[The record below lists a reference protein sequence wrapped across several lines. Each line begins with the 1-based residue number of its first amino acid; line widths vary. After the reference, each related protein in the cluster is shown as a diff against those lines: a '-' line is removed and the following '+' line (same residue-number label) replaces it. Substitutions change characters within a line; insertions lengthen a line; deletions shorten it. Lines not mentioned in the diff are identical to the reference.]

1 MDELNKL
8 GKGFYNKNS
17 QLILSSIFM
26 SALSSTIETVIV
38 PKIIANIFNHIEDI
52 DVFRNQIITLILV
65 WIIIKFVYSLST
77 YYKRQL
83 EPEMTR
89 YITIDLINKIFN
101 KYEHENQLTNIS
113 TLINKIQLIKRN
125 FQEISYLV
133 FTVFIPRFIVL
144 LISCYTVFMTN
155 KTLGL
160 LIFTCIIIQ
169 LSVSTVNLN
178 ECVDKS
184 FEENENK
191 DILYEYIEDLFHNIN
206 TIELTPNGFEF
217 EIDNILKLSNES
229 KKIEQDSLDCV
240 THKQYRSYIANIIT
254 TCIIFGTIYYLYS
267 NKNITAKEITTII
280 LLITGIFDNMSEILY
295 FIPEATSKFGT
306 LLKNEQFLKE
316 LNYYQNHDIDLTKRL
331 TLRNGNIEL
340 KNVTFHY
347 ENHNI
352 LDNFSLILPEKRF
365 ICLYG
370 PSGSGKST
378 FINIIFGIE
387 KPSSGNVF
395 FGGNDISKY
404 HLRETRKYI
413 SYINQ
418 NTTNLFNTTVYK
430 NIIYGYKDSNEMKKH
445 VYNLFDRFNFYD
457 IFKNLD
463 KNKEKWSFL
472 NEEVG
477 KLGENLSGGQKQ
489 IVHLLRLDL
498 NNVSNTVILDEPSS
512 ALDDSTR
519 ESALNYIKYLNSKGK
534 TILLITHDDYYKNIC
549 DYILKFSNTEN
560 PILLDKLE

>member
-1 MDELNKL
+1 MDELKKL
-8 GKGFYNKNS
+8 ALGFYNENS

-38 PKIIANIFNHIEDI
+38 PKIIANIFNYIEDI
-52 DVFRNQIITLILV
+52 EVFRNQIITLILV

-83 EPEMTR
+83 EPEMSR
-89 YITIDLINKIFN
+89 YIITDLIKKIFN

-113 TLINKIQLIKRN
+113 TLINRMQLIKRN
-125 FQEISYLV
+125 FQEINYIA
-133 FTVFIPRFIVL
+133 FTVFIPRTFVL
-144 LISCYTVFMTN
+144 LISCYTIFTTN
-155 KTLGL
+155 KTLGS
-160 LIFTCIIIQ
+160 LIFLCIVIQ
-169 LSVSTVNLN
+169 LYVSTMNLN

-184 FEENENK
+184 YEENENK
-191 DILYEYIEDLFHNIN
+191 DVLYEYIEDLFHNIN
-206 TIELTPNGFEF
+206 TIELTPNGFDF
-217 EIDNILKLSNES
+217 EINNILKLSDES
-229 KKIEQDSLDCV
+229 KQIEQDSLDCV
-240 THKQYRSYIANIIT
+240 THKQYKSYVVNIIT
-254 TCIIFGTIYYLYS
+254 TCIIFAAIYYLYK
-267 NKNITAKEITTII
+267 NKNITSKEITTII

-316 LNYYQNHDIDLTKRL
+316 LNYYQNNDIDMNKKLTIK
-331 TLRNGNIEL
+331 NANIEL
-340 KNVTFHY
+340 KNITFHY

-352 LDNFSLILPEKRF
+352 LDNFSLMLPEKSF

-387 KPSSGNVF
+387 KPSSGSVF

-430 NIIYGYKDSNEMKKH
+430 NIIYGYKDSNEMKKR
-445 VYNLFDRFNFYD
+445 VQNLFDKFNFYD

-498 NNVSNTVILDEPSS
+498 NDISNTVILDEPSS

-549 DYILKFSNTEN
+549 DYILKFSNDKN
-560 PILLDKLE
+560 PVLLDKLA

>member
-1 MDELNKL
+1 
-8 GKGFYNKNS
+8 
-17 QLILSSIFM
+17 
-26 SALSSTIETVIV
+26 
-38 PKIIANIFNHIEDI
+38 
-52 DVFRNQIITLILV
+52 
-65 WIIIKFVYSLST
+65 
-77 YYKRQL
+77 
-83 EPEMTR
+83 
-89 YITIDLINKIFN
+89 
-101 KYEHENQLTNIS
+101 
-113 TLINKIQLIKRN
+113 
-125 FQEISYLV
+125 
-133 FTVFIPRFIVL
+133 
-144 LISCYTVFMTN
+144 MTN

-160 LIFTCIIIQ
+160 LVFICITIQ
-169 LSVSTVNLN
+169 LYVSTMNLN
-178 ECVDKS
+178 QCIDKS

-191 DILYEYIEDLFHNIN
+191 DVLYEYIEDLFHNIN

-217 EIDNILKLSNES
+217 EIDNILKLSDES
-229 KKIEQDSLDCV
+229 KRIEQDSLDCV
-240 THKQYRSYIANIIT
+240 THKQYKSYIVNIIT
-254 TCIIFGTIYYLYS
+254 TCIIFFTIYYLYK
-267 NKNITAKEITTII
+267 NKNITKKEITTII
-280 LLITGIFDNMSEILY
+280 LLITGIFDNVSEILY

-316 LNYYQNHDIDLTKRL
+316 LNYYQNNDINEKLILK
-331 TLRNGNIEL
+331 NANIEL
-340 KNVTFHY
+340 KNITFHY
-347 ENHNI
+347 ENNNI
-352 LDNFSLILPEKRF
+352 LDNFSLVLPEKHF

-370 PSGSGKST
+370 QSGSGKST

-430 NIIYGYKDSNEMKKH
+430 NIIYGYKDSNEIKKR
-445 VYNLFDRFNFYD
+445 VQNLFDKFNFYD

-498 NNVSNTVILDEPSS
+498 NDISNTVILDEPSS

-534 TILLITHDDYYKNIC
+534 TILLITHDEYYKNVC
-549 DYILKFSNTEN
+549 DYILKFSNDKN
-560 PILLDKLE
+560 PVLLDKLE

>member
-1 MDELNKL
+1 M
-8 GKGFYNKNS
+8 
-17 QLILSSIFM
+17 
-26 SALSSTIETVIV
+26 
-38 PKIIANIFNHIEDI
+38 
-52 DVFRNQIITLILV
+52 
-65 WIIIKFVYSLST
+65 
-77 YYKRQL
+77 
-83 EPEMTR
+83 
-89 YITIDLINKIFN
+89 
-101 KYEHENQLTNIS
+101 
-113 TLINKIQLIKRN
+113 
-125 FQEISYLV
+125 
-133 FTVFIPRFIVL
+133 
-144 LISCYTVFMTN
+144 
-155 KTLGL
+155 
-160 LIFTCIIIQ
+160 
-169 LSVSTVNLN
+169 
-178 ECVDKS
+178 
-184 FEENENK
+184 
-191 DILYEYIEDLFHNIN
+191 
-206 TIELTPNGFEF
+206 
-217 EIDNILKLSNES
+217 KLSEFS
-229 KKIEQDSLDCV
+229 KKIEKDSLDCV

-254 TCIIFGTIYYLYS
+254 TCIIFFTIYYLYK
-267 NKNITAKEITTII
+267 NKKITSKEITTII

-306 LLKNEQFLKE
+306 LLKNEEFLKD
-316 LNYYQNHDIDLTKRL
+316 LNYYQDNEIDSNRKLILKNT
-331 TLRNGNIEL
+331 NIEL

-347 ENHNI
+347 DNHNI

-430 NIIYGYKDSNEMKKH
+430 NIIYGYKDSDEIKKRVH
-445 VYNLFDRFNFYD
+445 GLFDRFNFYD

-498 NNVSNTVILDEPSS
+498 NDVSNTVILDEPSS
-512 ALDDSTR
+512 ALDDKTR

-549 DYILKFSNTEN
+549 DYILNFSNTEN
-560 PILLDKLE
+560 PILIDKLE

>member
-1 MDELNKL
+1 MDELKKL
-8 GKGFYNKNS
+8 GTGFYNENS

-38 PKIIANIFNHIEDI
+38 PKIIANIFNYIEDI
-52 DVFRNQIITLILV
+52 EVFRKQIITLILV

-77 YYKRQL
+77 HYKRQI

-89 YITIDLINKIFN
+89 YITIDLIKKIFN

-113 TLINKIQLIKRN
+113 ILINRIQLIKRN
-125 FQEISYLV
+125 FQEISYLA

-155 KTLGL
+155 KTLGV
-160 LIFTCIIIQ
+160 LIFFCISIQ
-169 LSVSTVNLN
+169 LSVSTINLN

-191 DILYEYIEDLFHNIN
+191 DVLYEYIEDLFHNIN

-217 EIDNILKLSNES
+217 EIDNILKLSEQT
-229 KKIEQDSLDCV
+229 KKIEQESLDCV
-240 THKQYRSYIANIIT
+240 THKQYKSYIANIIT
-254 TCIIFGTIYYLYS
+254 TCIIFATIYYLYK
-267 NKNITAKEITTII
+267 NKQITSKEITTII

-316 LNYYQNHDIDLTKRL
+316 LNYYRDDKIDLTKSL
-331 TLRNGNIEL
+331 TLQNGNIEL

-352 LDNFSLILPEKRF
+352 LDNLSLILPEKRF

-430 NIIYGYKDSNEMKKH
+430 NIIYGYKDNDEMKKR
-445 VYNLFDRFNFYD
+445 VQNLFDKFNFYD
-457 IFKNLD
+457 VFKNLD

-498 NNVSNTVILDEPSS
+498 NDTSNTVILDEPSS
-512 ALDDSTR
+512 ALDDKTR

-549 DYILKFSNTEN
+549 DYILKFSNSEN

>member
-1 MDELNKL
+1 MDELKKL
-8 GKGFYNKNS
+8 GQGFYNENS

-26 SALSSTIETVIV
+26 SSLSSTIETVIV
-38 PKIIANIFNHIEDI
+38 PKIIANVFNYIEDI
-52 DVFRNQIITLILV
+52 EVFRNQIITLILV

-89 YITIDLINKIFN
+89 YITIDLIKKIFN

-113 TLINKIQLIKRN
+113 TLINRLQLIKRN
-125 FQEISYLV
+125 FQEISYIA

-144 LISCYTVFMTN
+144 LISFYTIFMTN

-160 LIFTCIIIQ
+160 LVFICITIQ
-169 LSVSTVNLN
+169 LYVSTMNLN
-178 ECVDKS
+178 QCIDKS

-191 DILYEYIEDLFHNIN
+191 DVLYEYIEDLFHNIN

-217 EIDNILKLSNES
+217 EIDNILKLSDES
-229 KKIEQDSLDCV
+229 KRIEQDSLDCV
-240 THKQYRSYIANIIT
+240 THKQYKSYIVNIIT
-254 TCIIFGTIYYLYS
+254 TCIIFFTIYYLYK
-267 NKNITAKEITTII
+267 NKNITKKEITTII
-280 LLITGIFDNMSEILY
+280 LLITGIFDNVSEILY

-316 LNYYQNHDIDLTKRL
+316 LNYYQNNDINEKLILK
-331 TLRNGNIEL
+331 NANIEL
-340 KNVTFHY
+340 KNITFHY
-347 ENHNI
+347 ENNNI
-352 LDNFSLILPEKRF
+352 LDNFSLVLPEKHF

-370 PSGSGKST
+370 QSGSGKST

-430 NIIYGYKDSNEMKKH
+430 NIIYGYKDSNEIKKR
-445 VYNLFDRFNFYD
+445 VQNLFDKFNFYD

-498 NNVSNTVILDEPSS
+498 NDISNTVILDEPSS

-534 TILLITHDDYYKNIC
+534 TILLITHDEYYKNVC
-549 DYILKFSNTEN
+549 DYILKFSNDKN
-560 PILLDKLE
+560 PVLLDKLE